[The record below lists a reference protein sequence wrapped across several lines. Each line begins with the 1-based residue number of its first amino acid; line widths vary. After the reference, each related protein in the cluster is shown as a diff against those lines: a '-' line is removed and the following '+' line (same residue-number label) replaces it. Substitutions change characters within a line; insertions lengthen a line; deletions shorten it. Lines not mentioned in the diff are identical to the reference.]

1 MQAGR
6 TLHLACIKQ
15 ALSEGRVGLNSILTH
30 RLRPGRLFEQRT
42 RLRLRCG
49 MENALQWKEEMT
61 SALADRIIGG
71 GDLGNFGDVVRN
83 VWDSL
88 EFVFLFWR
96 SFEGKERK
104 KFKRFVA
111 RGSARLIKFMTL
123 WYDGHRHA
131 PKLGNL
137 VCELRAVSF

>member
-1 MQAGR
+1 MRLQ
-6 TLHLACIKQ
+6 TE
-15 ALSEGRVGLNSILTH
+15 LSVEGIWGIL
-30 RLRPGRLFEQRT
+30 RE
-42 RLRLRCG
+42 
-49 MENALQWKEEMT
+49 
-61 SALADRIIGG
+61 
-71 GDLGNFGDVVRN
+71 VVRN

-137 VCELRAVSF
+137 VSGLYHSEYISKED

>member
-71 GDLGNFGDVVRN
+71 GDLGNFERGCSKCLGFFGVCI
-83 VWDSL
+83 SL
-88 EFVFLFWR
+88 LE
-96 SFEGKERK
+96 
-104 KFKRFVA
+104 KF
-111 RGSARLIKFMTL
+111 
-123 WYDGHRHA
+123 
-131 PKLGNL
+131 
-137 VCELRAVSF
+137 